1 MSHSTKLMENSDI
14 VLSALKKTDIKLGTM
29 RTKKNN
35 EKQQLTT
42 KTKTKTKVNVRL
54 CTGTYLMI
62 PINIC

>member
-1 MSHSTKLMENSDI
+1 MENSDI

-42 KTKTKTKVNVRL
+42 KTKTKVNVRL
-54 CTGTYLMI
+54 FTGTYLMI